1 MPWQDFLVAAEGG
14 VPARVPVALFVDD
27 PFIAGA
33 YGVNTLDCLLYPDRW
48 LAAHLALAERFPEIV
63 FLPGLWVNFGPAT
76 ESSAFGTPVVWRHGQ
91 PPGLHSLDL
100 PLDFWRG
107 LPRPD
112 PHSDGLMALAL
123 RRLWNLEQGGELPE
137 PHRVRFA
144 AARGPVTLAA
154 QVVGGGRLLDALA
167 HDPDAAFDLL
177 DRVTETILRYLQAQ
191 MACLREPAGVIL
203 LDDAAG
209 MLPPD
214 AFRAQAL
221 PFLAR
226 IFAPFAGVIRLL
238 HCAALPEA
246 LLPAL
251 RDLPLEVFHGAPLR
265 PDRLRGALPPHVAIM
280 ASLPPQPDLV
290 QAAPG
295 QIEAAARSLIKAGGG
310 ARGGVILSTS
320 GFLHPATPAASL
332 DALAR
337 AAR

>member
-33 YGVNTLDCLLYPDRW
+33 YGINTLDCLLYPDQW
-48 LAAHLALAERFPEIV
+48 LAAHLALADRFPEIV
-63 FLPGLWVNFGPAT
+63 FLPGLWVNFGPGT

-91 PPGLHSLDL
+91 PPGLRSLDL
-100 PLDFWRG
+100 PLDLWRG

-144 AARGPVTLAA
+144 AARGPITLAA
-154 QVVGGGRLLDALA
+154 QVAGGGRLVEALET
-167 HDPDAAFDLL
+167 DPDAAFDLL
-177 DRVTETILRYLQAQ
+177 DRVTETILRFMQTQ
-191 MACLREPAGVIL
+191 MACLREPVGVIL

-209 MLPPD
+209 MLPPE

-221 PFLAR
+221 PFLER
-226 IFAPFAGVIRLL
+226 LFAQFEGVVRLF

-246 LLPAL
+246 LLPYL
-251 RDLPLEVFHGAPLR
+251 HDLPIEVFHGAPLR
-265 PDRLRGALPPHVAIM
+265 PDRLRHALPPHVAIM
-280 ASLPPQPDLV
+280 AGLPPQPDLAH
-290 QAAPG
+290 AAPG
-295 QIEAAARSLIKAGGG
+295 QIEAAARAVIKAGGG
-310 ARGGVILSTS
+310 TKGGVILSVA
-320 GFLHPATPAASL
+320 GFLHPKTPADSL
-332 DALAR
+332 DALVR